1 MDLKQIVERIRYFRY
16 EKNLSGKDLSLL
28 IDKEQSYIN
37 KLESYDFTPSLK
49 VLFKIIDALE
59 ITPEEFF
66 AEDYLTY
73 KNDRDLLEK
82 IKKLKKDKRETLL
95 KFLD

>member
-66 AEDYLTY
+66 AENYLTY

>member
-37 KLESYDFTPSLK
+37 KLESYDFTPSLEM
-49 VLFKIIDALE
+49 LFKIIAALG
-59 ITPEEFF
+59 IKPEEFF
-66 AEDYLTY
+66 ADNYTTY
-73 KNDRDLLEK
+73 KNDRELLEK
-82 IKKLKKDKRETLL
+82 IKKLKKDKRENLL
-95 KFLD
+95 KFLE

>member
-66 AEDYLTY
+66 AENYLTF